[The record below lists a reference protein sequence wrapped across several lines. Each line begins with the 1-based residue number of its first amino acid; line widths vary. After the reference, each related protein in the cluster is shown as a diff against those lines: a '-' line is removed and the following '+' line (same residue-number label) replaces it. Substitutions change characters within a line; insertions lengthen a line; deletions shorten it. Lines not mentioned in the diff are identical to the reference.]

1 MQPRGPLMTE
11 HRLIERMISS
21 IDKEVKRMEK
31 SGIVDQSFITVAVD
45 FIRIYADRTHHGKEE
60 EILFRDLSKKKLSD
74 HDAIIMNE
82 LIQEHIVGRNTTVE
96 LVKSAAAYQKGDKAA
111 FPLITQ
117 NLRKFVDF
125 YPKHIEKEDK
135 VFFPSSMKYFS
146 EPEQQSMLAEF
157 WEFDRK
163 MIHSKYKSVIESLEK
178 QP

>member
-1 MQPRGPLMTE
+1 
-11 HRLIERMISS
+11 
-21 IDKEVKRMEK
+21 
-31 SGIVDQSFITVAVD
+31 
-45 FIRIYADRTHHGKEE
+45 
-60 EILFRDLSKKKLSD
+60 
-74 HDAIIMNE
+74 MNE
-82 LIQEHIVGRNTTVE
+82 LIQEHIVGRNATVE

-111 FPLITQ
+111 LHLITQ

-146 EPEQQSMLAEF
+146 EPEQQSMRAEF

>member
-21 IDKEVKRMEK
+21 INKEIIKIEK
-31 SGIVDQSFITVAVD
+31 SGMVNQSFIAVAVD
-45 FIRIYADRTHHGKEE
+45 FIQIYADRTHHGKEE

-74 HDAIIMNE
+74 NDNVIMNE
-82 LIQEHIVGRNTTVE
+82 LIQEHIVGRNTTAD
-96 LVKSAAAYQKGDKAA
+96 LVKSAAAYQNGDKAA
-111 FPLITQ
+111 LPFITQ
-117 NLRKFVDF
+117 NLKKFVDF

-146 EPEQQSMLAEF
+146 ESEQQSMLDEF

-163 MIHSKYKSVIESLEK
+163 MIHLKYKSVMEFIEK
-178 QP
+178 QL